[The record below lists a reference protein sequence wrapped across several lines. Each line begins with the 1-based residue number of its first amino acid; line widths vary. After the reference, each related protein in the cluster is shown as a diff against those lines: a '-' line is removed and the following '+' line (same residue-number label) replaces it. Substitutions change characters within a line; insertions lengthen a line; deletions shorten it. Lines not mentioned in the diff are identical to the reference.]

1 MDRSQ
6 RQLDRDARDELAGL
20 HNQVAILKEQ
30 IRTQAISIL
39 QKDEEILLLKSE
51 LVDARR
57 EIINSGVALANELH
71 HEQLKIDILRER
83 LRDLPLEDDIMDEF
97 VNDIKTITD
106 MQPGGAP
113 SPQAMGCFSYSTFI
127 DTVNDNLI
135 NPRLTSK
142 YKGSLSFVQFI
153 EILLKKLAGRDED
166 ISKHLYS
173 VIISCMCCFNKKLV
187 STPTYLTM

>member
-57 EIINSGVALANELH
+57 EIINSG
-71 HEQLKIDILRER
+71 
-83 LRDLPLEDDIMDEF
+83 
-97 VNDIKTITD
+97 
-106 MQPGGAP
+106 
-113 SPQAMGCFSYSTFI
+113 
-127 DTVNDNLI
+127 
-135 NPRLTSK
+135 
-142 YKGSLSFVQFI
+142 GS
-153 EILLKKLAGRDED
+153 
-166 ISKHLYS
+166 
-173 VIISCMCCFNKKLV
+173 C
-187 STPTYLTM
+187 